1 MTNVIIG
8 LVIVAVV
15 AGGFV
20 AFSRMGRRSSG
31 GGLPSTGGTSAPS
44 RGTNGSGDAPSTE
57 M

>member
-8 LVIVAVV
+8 VVIVAAFV
-15 AGGFV
+15 GGFV

-31 GGLPSTGGTSAPS
+31 GGLPAAGGTSAPS